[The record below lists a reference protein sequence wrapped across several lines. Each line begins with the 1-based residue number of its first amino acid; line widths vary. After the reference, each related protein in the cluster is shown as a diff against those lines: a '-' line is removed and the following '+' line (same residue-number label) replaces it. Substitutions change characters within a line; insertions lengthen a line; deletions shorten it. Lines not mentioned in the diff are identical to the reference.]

1 MNARVLVHVAEDVEL
16 DDHLSAG
23 EGCVPSGW
31 LYLRGGGE
39 VALWGSPAALRRLA
53 AALVLVA
60 ERTEDLRAL
69 RDAMTGKDGRG
80 EARLGAVAGS

>member
-1 MNARVLVHVAEDVEL
+1 MAEGVEL
-16 DDHLSAG
+16 DDHLSTG

-53 AALVLVA
+53 AALLLVA
-60 ERTEDLRAL
+60 ERTEDLRTL
-69 RDAMTGKDGRG
+69 RDAATGTGGAG
-80 EARLGAVAGS
+80 EAGLRAVAGP